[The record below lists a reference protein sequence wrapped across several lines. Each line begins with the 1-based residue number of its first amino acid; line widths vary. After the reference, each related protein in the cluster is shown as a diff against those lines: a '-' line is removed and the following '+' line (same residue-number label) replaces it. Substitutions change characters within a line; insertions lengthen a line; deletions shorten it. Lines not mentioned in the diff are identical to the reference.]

1 MGPVAADPSWQAKA
15 GEGFDKARFSIDW
28 EQEIVICPAG
38 KQNYSWLPNGDRSKG
53 VVGGVRVQ
61 FSSKDCSPCPLRS
74 HCTRA
79 KVAPRELVLLPREQY
94 EALRAAKQ
102 RQNTAT
108 FREEYALR
116 AG

>member
-61 FSSKDCSPCPLRS
+61 FSSKDCSPCPFRS